1 MTSKERQKK
10 KSQALSFSQDGLY
23 GLIRT
28 PSPTSS
34 AFKLHTM
41 HSHTHTQRVAL
52 CSINATH
59 YPLHTPTHTQTNQAV
74 VDLCTGA
81 CGKLTSNIITVC
93 LVYSGPHSV
102 VFPLG
107 PVRTQV
113 SSSQNLVVKVNLS
126 RRCKGGQ
133 KAVVKLSSEV
143 SGMCLLAAVR
153 FNMAGSVCSHRWPDC
168 CFFFFFPRQ
177 KRFTCAVVSLQPL

>member
-1 MTSKERQKK
+1 M
-10 KSQALSFSQDGLY
+10 
-23 GLIRT
+23 
-28 PSPTSS
+28 
-34 AFKLHTM
+34 
-41 HSHTHTQRVAL
+41 
-52 CSINATH
+52 
-59 YPLHTPTHTQTNQAV
+59 

-113 SSSQNLVVKVNLS
+113 SSSQNLVAKVNLS

-168 CFFFFFPRQ
+168 CFFFSSFQDRKGSPAWRSLFNRFE
-177 KRFTCAVVSLQPL
+177 KRNTQIESICEKKAEAKRKKRRAEMH